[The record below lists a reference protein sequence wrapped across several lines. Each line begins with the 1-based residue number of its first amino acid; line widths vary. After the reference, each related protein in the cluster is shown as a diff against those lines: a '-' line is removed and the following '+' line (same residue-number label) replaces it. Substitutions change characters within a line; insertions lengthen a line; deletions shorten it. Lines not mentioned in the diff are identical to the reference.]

1 MTLRRNSG
9 APMLRPMALLLLAV
23 FGGEAHTAL
32 AADTPEVAAPA
43 ASGGSVKF
51 NNRFLQTTGDKPVDV
66 SRFSKGN
73 RALPGTYTVPL
84 YINEFQQGRITV
96 ELRDLGNGDVQP
108 CFTRDM
114 FDVVGVNFTKV
125 GVDAKARA
133 EAGGCLQLADVVPGA
148 SAVFD
153 NNDQGLRVS
162 VPQAYL
168 FNSARG
174 YVDPKYWDDG
184 ITAATL
190 QYNTNVYQSRNN
202 GETNTQFYA
211 GTDLGFNMGPWR
223 LRHSG
228 NLTYSEQGGTEY
240 QAIRTYLQ
248 RGITPWKSQ
257 LTLGDAFTD
266 GVVFDSFGVR
276 GVQLA
281 SDERM
286 LPESQRGYAPTI
298 RGIAQTNAKVE
309 IRQNGNTLYETTV
322 APGAFEI
329 NDLYPTGYG
338 GDLEVRV
345 TEADGSVHLS
355 SVPYA
360 STVNAL
366 RPGDTRFAVAAGQY
380 RDGSSDVHPWVGQA
394 VLRHGFSNA
403 ITGYGGVMAA
413 QNYTSVAGGAALN
426 TTFGALSADITA
438 ARTVL
443 KNEAN
448 RNGASFRLSYSL
460 NISPTDTNIALAAY
474 RYSTSGFLS
483 LSDAATLQA
492 LDERGYGRVMGG
504 IQRGRIQATINQK
517 LPNNWGNVFFTG
529 SAQDYWNRSGAD
541 TQVSAGYNN
550 SYKRANYGVTLNRQ
564 LAVNTGEW
572 ENRVM
577 FNLGLPLGRDTNA
590 LYSSTNVQHDTSG
603 TGIQESLT
611 GSLANGKVNY
621 GVSGGRDS
629 AGFNTISANTSYSA
643 PWGTVTANAGKGS
656 SYTQVGAGLSG
667 GMVAYGGG
675 LLLAQTLGESIA
687 VIEAEGAGGAPITG
701 SGNGAR
707 LNGSGKGVATNLVA
721 FGNNAVTI
729 DPKGLPQNVELKTTQ
744 AQTAPTAGAVTRVR
758 FETETTKGRPAILR
772 ITTRDGKP
780 LPFAAE
786 VLDSTGASVGSVA
799 QGGRIIARG
808 LASDKGVLSVKWGEG
823 ADQQCALT
831 YTLPPVTAAPAA
843 AYVFGEGSCQ

>member
-1 MTLRRNSG
+1 MNIRRNSG
-9 APMLRPMALLLLAV
+9 ALTLRPLALLLLAV
-23 FGGEAHTAL
+23 FGGPAQLAL
-32 AADTPEVAAPA
+32 AATTPETATQPVNGDA
-43 ASGGSVKF
+43 VKF
-51 NNRFLQTTGDKPVDV
+51 NNRFLQSSGDAVVDV
-66 SRFSKGN
+66 SRFAKGN

-84 YINEFQQGRITV
+84 FVNEFQQGRVTV
-96 ELRDLGNGDVQP
+96 ELKDLGNGDVQP
-108 CFTRDM
+108 CFTRELIDT
-114 FDVVGVNFTKV
+114 VGVNFAKV
-125 GVDAKARA
+125 GPEAEARA
-133 EAGGCLQLADVVPGA
+133 NAGGCLQLADVVPGA
-148 SAVFD
+148 TAVFD

-168 FNSARG
+168 FNAARG
-174 YVDPKYWDDG
+174 YVDSKYWDDG

-228 NLTYSEQGGTEY
+228 NVTYSEDAGTKY
-240 QAIRTYLQ
+240 QAVRTYVQ
-248 RGITPWKSQ
+248 RGITPLKSQ
-257 LTLGDAFTD
+257 LTLGDTFTD

-286 LPESQRGYAPTI
+286 LPDSQRGYAPTI

-345 TEADGSVHLS
+345 TEADGSLHVS
-355 SVPYA
+355 TVPYA
-360 STVNAL
+360 AAINAL
-366 RPGDTRFAVAAGQY
+366 RPNDTRFAVAAGQY
-380 RDGSSDVHPWVGQA
+380 RDGNSDVHPWVGQA
-394 VLRHGFSNA
+394 VLRHGFSNE

-426 TTFGALSADITA
+426 TRFGALAADITA

-443 KNEAN
+443 QNQPN

-492 LDERGYGRVMGG
+492 LDERGYGNVMNG
-504 IQRGRIQATINQK
+504 IQRGRIQATVNQK
-517 LPNNWGNVFFTG
+517 LPGNWGNVYFSG
-529 SAQDYWNRSGAD
+529 SAQDYWNRDGAD
-541 TQVSAGYNN
+541 TQFSAGYNN
-550 SYKRANYGVTLNRQ
+550 TYKRATYGVALNRQ

-577 FNLGLPLGRDTNA
+577 FNLGLPLGAGPHA
-590 LYSSTNVQHDTSG
+590 LYSSTNVQHDSSG

-611 GSLANGKVNY
+611 GSLANGAVNY
-621 GVSGGRDS
+621 GVNGGRDS
-629 AGFNTISANTSYSA
+629 MGSNTISANTSYAA
-643 PWGTVTANAGKGS
+643 PWGTLTANASKGS
-656 SYTQVGAGLSG
+656 GYTQVGAGLSG

-675 LLLAQTLGESIA
+675 LVLAQTLGESVAI
-687 VIEAEGAGGAPITG
+687 IEAEGASGAQISG

-707 LNGSGKGVATNLVA
+707 LNGSGKGVATNLTA
-721 FGNNAVTI
+721 FGDNSVSL

-744 AQTAPTAGAVTRVR
+744 QHTAPTAGAVTRIK

-772 ITTRDGKP
+772 VTTRDGKP

-808 LASDKGVLSVKWGEG
+808 LATDKGELSVKWGEG
-823 ADQQCALT
+823 AGQQCALT
-831 YTLPPVTAAPAA
+831 YSLPPATEASNAG
-843 AYVFGEGSCQ
+843 YVFGEGNCH